1 MKIVDFEIKHVKEAS
16 MLALENY
23 NEERKTVT
31 ILPKVEA
38 LPELTG
44 FAKNGLGVAAYEK
57 DKMVGFLCC
66 YEGFDN
72 AFGTPAKG
80 TFSPVNAHA
89 ATKDNR
95 SCILKRMYQEAAKKW
110 VKQKIAYHAIAF
122 YAHDTVSINT
132 MFEYGFGL
140 RCIDAI
146 RSMDTY
152 ECSSLQEGI
161 TFEELTKGNAKYV
174 RELRRLLEEHMGE
187 SPCFMYSSPEHFEKW
202 IERKEES
209 DSRLF
214 VAKDGQKIVSFIE
227 IADEGENFATEVN
240 SMVNICGAFS
250 IPEYR
255 GTGISQSLINYA
267 IRTLKSEGYELLG
280 VDYEG
285 FNPTAN
291 GFWKKHFTIYT
302 NSVVRRIDECAL
314 HD

>member
-1 MKIVDFEIKHVKEAS
+1 MKIVNFEIKHVKEAEQ
-16 MLALENY
+16 LALENY
-23 NEERKTVT
+23 NEEREIVT

-38 LPELTG
+38 LPDLTG

-66 YEGFDN
+66 YEAFDN

-80 TFSPVNAHA
+80 TFSPIHAHA

-95 SCILKRMYQEAAKKW
+95 SSILKRMYQEAADKW
-110 VKQKIAYHAIAF
+110 VKQRIYYHSIAF
-122 YAHDTVSINT
+122 YAHDTVSKNT

-146 RSMDTY
+146 RGMNTF
-152 ECSSLQEGI
+152 ECNSLLNGI
-161 TFEELTKGNAKYV
+161 TFKELAKGEAKDIRV
-174 RELRRLLEEHMGE
+174 LRRLLYEHMGK
-187 SPCFMYSSPEHFEKW
+187 SPCLMNLPEKCEKW

-209 DSRLF
+209 ESRLF
-214 VAKDGQKIVSFIE
+214 VARDGQRIVSFIE
-227 IADEGENFATEVN
+227 IADEGENFVTEVK

-250 IPEYR
+250 MPEYR
-255 GTGISQSLINYA
+255 GTGLSQSLINYA
-267 IRTLKSEGYELLG
+267 IKILKSQGYELLG

-314 HD
+314 HE

>member
-1 MKIVDFEIKHVKEAS
+1 MKIVDFEIKHVEEAS
-16 MLALENY
+16 ILALENY

-31 ILPKVEA
+31 ILPEVEA
-38 LPELTG
+38 LPGLTD

-57 DKMVGFLCC
+57 DRMVGFLCC

-80 TFSPVNAHA
+80 TFSPIHAHA

-95 SCILKRMYQEAAKKW
+95 SNILKRMYQAAAQKW
-110 VKQKIAYHAIAF
+110 IKQKITSHAIAL
-122 YAHDTVSINT
+122 YAHDTESIKA
-132 MFEYGFGL
+132 MYEYGFGL

-146 RSMDTY
+146 RSMDTFEY
-152 ECSSLQEGI
+152 ISLHKGI
-161 TFEELTKGNAKYV
+161 TFEELAKGKAKDV
-174 RELRRLLEEHMGE
+174 RELRRLLYEHMGK
-187 SPCFMYSSPEHFEKW
+187 SPCFMYSSEKCEKW
-202 IERKEES
+202 ILRKEES

-214 VAKDGQKIVSFIE
+214 VARHNQRIAAFIE

-267 IRTLKSEGYELLG
+267 IRILKSEGYELLG